1 MPRPSR
7 LGPSAVET
15 VPVLVA
21 IRLTIVFACSAG
33 RPAGLNLTNDEE
45 LHSLLA
51 DIEAWKSNLPADLQF
66 RGADT
71 PRSAGTSALFE
82 PIGARSAWA
91 WPDGWSGGIAP
102 DACRCRCAC
111 RGAESGSMPLLG
123 CY

>member
-51 DIEAWKSNLPADLQF
+51 DIEAWKNNLPSDLQF
-66 RGADT
+66 RGPET
-71 PRSAGTSALFE
+71 PRSAGTSSRPLSQSA
-82 PIGARSAWA
+82 PQAARSL
-91 WPDGWSGGIAP
+91 PH
-102 DACRCRCAC
+102 
-111 RGAESGSMPLLG
+111 LLRAA
-123 CY
+123 Y